1 METLFDKFKMH
12 EKPYLVLCN
21 PDGKQIHSLD
31 MATNVELSFK
41 YNAVSEIKFNVQKI
55 IDGKYNPVFP
65 YISSKRYI
73 LLENYGYFVI
83 TNPNSNDDGNK
94 NIKSITGL
102 SVEIELNYKHI
113 VDYAGTK
120 TLTALLNE
128 LIVNFPNWTLGYIDP
143 AVANISRT
151 FDISDA
157 TIYNFLMTDV
167 ETAYNCIFIFDPLN
181 RIINVYSRANATTDT
196 SIYLSFDNVIKN
208 LDISEKTDE
217 LTTCFHVKGKDSLD
231 IRTVNPTGTD
241 TIHDFSYF
249 KNDSWMDKE
258 LQLAID
264 LWQDYI
270 DYYRTP
276 YADKLILL
284 MQANEVM
291 VDLQADL
298 TDLTNQLNTQN
309 ALLQLRIQNGQV
321 TTDIVDAIN
330 ALSILIDA
338 KEIEI
343 ADQQMTIDAY
353 SDDLKTINDI
363 CRIENNFTEAQY
375 KILSSYII
383 ENSYTNDAFV
393 QTDTMTYTQTK
404 NMSMDLYNYAK
415 DVLARISQPRI
426 EFSLQSAN
434 FIFIEKF
441 KPLTAQ
447 LVLGAKIS
455 IEIEEGNVIY
465 PNLLQIELN
474 YDEPDKFD
482 LTFGNALRLD
492 DPSFVYSDLYG
503 QTIKAIGRGGSGNG
517 STETITTGPAAE
529 NRILYFSKG
538 IYKGFVYN

>member
-21 PDGKQIHSLD
+21 PDGKQLYSLG

-55 IDGKYNPVFP
+55 MDGKYNPVFP
-65 YISSKRYI
+65 YLSSKRYI

-94 NIKSITGL
+94 NVKSVTGL

-120 TLTALLNE
+120 TLTVLLNE

-143 AVANISRT
+143 AVATISRT

-167 ETAYNCIFIFDPLN
+167 ETAYNCVFIFDPMN

-241 TIHDFSYF
+241 TIHDFTYF

-258 LQLAID
+258 LQTAID
-264 LWQDYI
+264 LWQLNI
-270 DYYRTP
+270 TNYRTP
-276 YADKLILL
+276 YANILVLL
-284 MQANEVM
+284 MQENEEM
-291 VDLQADL
+291 VALQAEL

-309 ALLQLRIQNGQV
+309 ALLQLRIQNGQA
-321 TTDIVDAIN
+321 TTDIVTAIN
-330 ALSILIDA
+330 DLNVLITT
-338 KEIEI
+338 KENVIGN
-343 ADQQMTIDAY
+343 QQLMIDFY
-353 SDDLKTINDI
+353 SDQLRYINDI
-363 CRIENNFTEAQY
+363 CKIENNFSTAQY

-383 ENSYTNDAFV
+383 ENSYTNDSFV
-393 QTDTMTYTQTK
+393 QTDTMTYTQVK
-404 NMSMDLYNYAK
+404 NMSTDLYNFAK
-415 DVLARISQPRI
+415 DVLARVSQPRI

-434 FIFIEKF
+434 FIFIDKF
-441 KPLTAQ
+441 KPFTDQ

-492 DPSFVYSDLYG
+492 DPSFIYSDLYG
-503 QTIKAIGRGGSGNG
+503 QTIKAIGGGSIGNG

-529 NRILYFSKG
+529 NRILYFQNG